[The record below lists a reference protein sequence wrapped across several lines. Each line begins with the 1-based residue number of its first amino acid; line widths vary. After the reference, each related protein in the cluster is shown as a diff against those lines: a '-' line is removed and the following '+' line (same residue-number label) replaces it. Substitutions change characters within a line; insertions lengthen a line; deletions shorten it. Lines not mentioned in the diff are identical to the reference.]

1 VHEPQSLW
9 STRLCATPLFYTQTE
24 PPKQFWPLPCS
35 SPPEQGSGLSSFD
48 VNVEV
53 IMLRTA
59 E

>member
-1 VHEPQSLW
+1 MGKIRYKRGVI
-9 STRLCATPLFYTQTE
+9 PLRAG
-24 PPKQFWPLPCS
+24 LLR
-35 SPPEQGSGLSSFD
+35 GLSSFD